1 MHPSRPDP
9 RPLPGEP
16 PAPAPVD
23 RPAAARLVAARFATD
38 LGRAVGEYARL
49 TGRPD
54 PCGLEERVELE
65 EELLALLPAY
75 RRLTHDAA
83 SEYRL
88 FIDPDRGPDEDS
100 APATDHDPQHRA
112 YRTYLGLVRGGGLS
126 RRAALT
132 EVCARFPFAD
142 EAAALAA
149 LRAEREAVIRRWQQ
163 SAPCMVQ
170 ALLDERWRGLLPED

>member
-1 MHPSRPDP
+1 MNTSQPDP

-49 TGRPD
+49 TGRHD
-54 PCGLEERVELE
+54 PLGLEEREELE
-65 EELLALLPAY
+65 EELLALLPTY
-75 RRLTHDAA
+75 RRPTHDAA

-88 FIDPDRGPDEDS
+88 FVDPDCGPDEDTG
-100 APATDHDPQHRA
+100 AAGHDWQHRA
-112 YRTYLGLVRGGGLS
+112 YRTYLGLVRAGGLS

-142 EAAALAA
+142 EAAALAV

-170 ALLDERWRGLLPED
+170 TLLDERWSGLLPED

>member
-1 MHPSRPDP
+1 MID
-9 RPLPGEP
+9 
-16 PAPAPVD
+16 PAPCFLPLD
-23 RPAAARLVAARFATD
+23 PPAAARAAASRYATD
-38 LGRAVGEYARL
+38 LPRAVTEYARL

-54 PCGLEERVELE
+54 PCGLEEREELE

-75 RRLTHDAA
+75 RRPTYDAA

-170 ALLDERWRGLLPED
+170 TLLDERWRGLLPED

>member
-1 MHPSRPDP
+1 MID
-9 RPLPGEP
+9 
-16 PAPAPVD
+16 PAPCFLPLD
-23 RPAAARLVAARFATD
+23 PPAAARAAASRYATD
-38 LGRAVGEYARL
+38 LPRAVRAFARL

-54 PCGLEERVELE
+54 PPDTEEREALA

-75 RRLTHDAA
+75 RRPTHDAA

-88 FIDPDRGPDEDS
+88 FIDPDNGPDREDS
-100 APATDHDPQHRA
+100 APAPDHG
-112 YRTYLGLVRGGGLS
+112 YLTYLRLVRGGGLS

-132 EVCARFPFAD
+132 EVCARFSFAD

>member
-1 MHPSRPDP
+1 M
-9 RPLPGEP
+9 
-16 PAPAPVD
+16 
-23 RPAAARLVAARFATD
+23 AARFATD

-54 PCGLEERVELE
+54 PCGLEEREELE

-75 RRLTHDAA
+75 RRPTYDAA

>member
-1 MHPSRPDP
+1 MID
-9 RPLPGEP
+9 
-16 PAPAPVD
+16 PAPCFLPLD
-23 RPAAARLVAARFATD
+23 PPAAARAAASRYATD
-38 LGRAVGEYARL
+38 LPRAVRAFARL

-54 PCGLEERVELE
+54 PPDTEEREALA

-75 RRLTHDAA
+75 RRPTHDAA

-88 FIDPDRGPDEDS
+88 FVDPDCGPDREDS
-100 APATDHDPQHRA
+100 APAPDHDPQRQG
-112 YRTYLGLVRGGGLS
+112 YLTYLRLVRGGGLS

-132 EVCARFPFAD
+132 EVCARFSFAD

-170 ALLDERWRGLLPED
+170 TLLDERWRGLLPED